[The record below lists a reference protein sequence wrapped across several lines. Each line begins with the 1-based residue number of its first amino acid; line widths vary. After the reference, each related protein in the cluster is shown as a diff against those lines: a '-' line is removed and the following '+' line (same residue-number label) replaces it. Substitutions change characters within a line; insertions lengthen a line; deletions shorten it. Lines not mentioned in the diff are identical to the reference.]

1 MCGRSY
7 RPRPANGSGDSPR
20 PPFLSEFVNHIG
32 KLSLV
37 EVVYHLFGGTL
48 ALRVH
53 PHVERP
59 FRLKTK
65 SARRVIKLQAAD
77 ANVCEQAVGPQTSDL
92 SQTRKRTMHQ
102 RDLWPVGSRLSASG
116 FRIYLSP
123 EAGSRK
129 PEARNFQRC
138 RILIEANQMSRCA
151 EAFCDFVT
159 VPAQTHRGVDIGP
172 TPPHG

>member
-53 PHVERP
+53 PHVERSI
-59 FRLKTK
+59 RLKTK
-65 SARRVIKLQAAD
+65 SARRIVELQTAD
-77 ANVCEQAVGPQTSDL
+77 SDV
-92 SQTRKRTMHQ
+92 SQNSVHARWLLPLRDLCKGSLQQ
-102 RDLWPVGSRLSASG
+102 RDLRPVGSRLSA
-116 FRIYLSP
+116 FR
-123 EAGSRK
+123 R
-129 PEARNFQRC
+129 R
-138 RILIEANQMSRCA
+138 
-151 EAFCDFVT
+151 AFL
-159 VPAQTHRGVDIGP
+159 R
-172 TPPHG
+172 

>member
-53 PHVERP
+53 PHVERSI
-59 FRLKTK
+59 RLKTK
-65 SARRVIKLQAAD
+65 SAPCIVELQAANP
-77 ANVCEQAVGPQTSDL
+77 NVSQNAVHRRLLMPFRNLCERAVQQSN
-92 SQTRKRTMHQ
+92 
-102 RDLWPVGSRLSASG
+102 LWPV
-116 FRIYLSP
+116 
-123 EAGSRK
+123 
-129 PEARNFQRC
+129 C
-138 RILIEANQMSRCA
+138 
-151 EAFCDFVT
+151 FVI
-159 VPAQTHRGVDIGP
+159 PSEHF
-172 TPPHG
+172 

>member
-32 KLSLV
+32 KLALV

-53 PHVERP
+53 PHVERSI
-59 FRLKTK
+59 RLKTK
-65 SARRVIKLQAAD
+65 SACGIGKLQAANAD
-77 ANVCEQAVGPQTSDL
+77 VCENAVDGRWSLVVCNFTKGPMQ
-92 SQTRKRTMHQ
+92 Q
-102 RDLWPVGSRLSASG
+102 RNLRPVGFANDYGRTTNEA
-116 FRIYLSP
+116 FRS
-123 EAGSRK
+123 
-129 PEARNFQRC
+129 FQRR
-138 RILIEANQMSRCA
+138 RIFIEPNQMSRCA

-159 VPAQTHRGVDIGP
+159 VSAKAHRGVDISP
-172 TPPHG
+172 ATPHV